1 MLNVVAIDVYKNKIK
16 SYKKKKKSVPWNIIF
31 FIIVFLLVW
40 IGLLDE
46 YQVRNIGLVEVLDL
60 SASRK

>member
-1 MLNVVAIDVYKNKIK
+1 MLNVVAIDVCKNKIN
-16 SYKKKKKSVPWNIIF
+16 SYKKKKSVPWNIIF

-46 YQVRNIGLVEVLDL
+46 YQVSNIGLVEVTDL
-60 SASRK
+60 SASTK